1 MTSLGGK
8 VDRSVQKEKWSNMF
22 QLQGANYHLTGSM
35 KPKENYYAKFSQLYI
50 VHTENEFTNRET
62 VLR

>member
-50 VHTENEFTNRET
+50 VHTEN
-62 VLR
+62 